1 MQMRDEKGRFC
12 KCGPKLDEYSYVAG
26 FKAFNSDLTC
36 RGKQYKEGETF
47 TEDKAILCIR
57 GMHYCI
63 NPLDVFSHYNLFDR
77 EDGIIK
83 IANVTGKVRYRDI
96 VKDFG
101 IRPIDSKVV
110 TTELRIDKVWNAL
123 DFLRIY
129 APRGLDQ
136 LYITY
141 YPIGSNCLVLDGANA
156 AHSIYVDNRD
166 TFVMHNANKQLL
178 TNASKNFLGMDDGK
192 IYCSRSRSLLDFTGY
207 TCRFAGIGGVQYRL
221 KDTEGK
227 TLFEGHIGND
237 GDLLPN
243 TMYRFDARVEKLEIA
258 GIVGATHL

>member
-12 KCGPKLDEYSYVAG
+12 KKAGSKLITVVGWKG
-26 FKAFNSDLTC
+26 FDSDFSC

-47 TEDKAILCIR
+47 TEDAAIMCVKGL
-57 GMHYCI
+57 HYCI
-63 NPLDVFSHYNLFDR
+63 NPVEIFYYYNLFD
-77 EDGIIK
+77 DSNNIIK
-83 IANVTGKVRYRDI
+83 VANVTGKVRYRDI

-141 YPIGSNCLVLDGANA
+141 YPIGSNCLVLDGTNA
-156 AHSIYVDNRD
+156 ARSIYVDNRG

-178 TNASKNFLGMDDGK
+178 TNASKNLLGMTDGT
-192 IYCSRSRSLLDFTGY
+192 IYCARSRSLLDFTGY
-207 TCRFAGIGGVQYRL
+207 TCRFAGVAGVQYIL

-243 TMYRFDARVEKLEIA
+243 TMYRFDARKEKLLID
-258 GIVGATHL
+258 GVIGATHL